1 MAATAAGPV
10 RRYLSIG
17 AVAREVNRSETRL
30 RVLERAGLIPP
41 AGRLDG
47 TAMRIYLP
55 EDVPRIRQALAA
67 LPRRREQAA

>member
-1 MAATAAGPV
+1 MTTVAEPV

-17 AVAREVNRSETRL
+17 TVAREVNRSETRL

-47 TAMRIYLP
+47 SGTRVYLP
-55 EDVPRIRQALAA
+55 EDVARIRQALAA

>member
-1 MAATAAGPV
+1 MVATTEQT

-17 AVAREVNRSETRL
+17 TVAREVSRSESRL

-47 TAMRIYLP
+47 TGMRIYRP
-55 EDVPRIRQALAA
+55 EDVARIRQALAE